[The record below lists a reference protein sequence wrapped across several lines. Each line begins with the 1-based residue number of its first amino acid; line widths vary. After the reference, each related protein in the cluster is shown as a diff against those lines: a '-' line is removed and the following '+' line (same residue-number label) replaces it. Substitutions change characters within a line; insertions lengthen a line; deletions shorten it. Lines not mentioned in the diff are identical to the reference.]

1 MSTCVIKGGE
11 TLRKSV
17 SSLALAFLLIFIS
30 SEIVNQNL
38 QLTELNS
45 EHKNPVAQDHPVE
58 SEVRKSPVCPEVN
71 NKPCHCPTSNSTSSI
86 VKHVK
91 SLAHHRQNYISQVLQ
106 KLNLLSLGRL
116 GCGQVC

>member
-38 QLTELNS
+38 QLTEN
-45 EHKNPVAQDHPVE
+45 EHKNPVAQEHPVE
-58 SEVRKSPVCPEVN
+58 SEVRKSVVCPEVN

-91 SLAHHRQNYISQVLQ
+91 SLAHHRQSYISQAQ
-106 KLNLLSLGRL
+106 
-116 GCGQVC
+116 

>member
-1 MSTCVIKGGE
+1 MWFCYGVLILDMSTCVIMGGE
-11 TLRKSV
+11 SLRKSV

-38 QLTELNS
+38 QLTELNN
-45 EHKNPVAQDHPVE
+45 EHRNAVAQDHPIE
-58 SEVRKSPVCPEVN
+58 SEVRNSVKCPEVN

-91 SLAHHRQNYISQVLQ
+91 SLAHHRQSYISQVL
-106 KLNLLSLGRL
+106 
-116 GCGQVC
+116 